1 MEWNMEHEEIVTLM
15 MESLDGE
22 LQQDEMTQL
31 NAHLQSCPSCS
42 QQWESIQAIHQLFL
56 QAPVL
61 SPAADFTQ
69 RTLARLPNPRHRLM
83 ALSAVYGLLLLSGLV
98 PLFLFIWLATQI
110 RPAFNQPAFVDGLLQ
125 GGEQLLGLGQTI
137 LAAFWQSL
145 SDLGELIGQEPA
157 IIGLMLVMLGAI
169 FLWGGVYSQLTR
181 QQQVQ

>member
-1 MEWNMEHEEIVTLM
+1 MEHEEIVTLM

-22 LQQDEMTQL
+22 LQQDELVQL
-31 NAHLQSCPSCS
+31 DAHLQSCPSCS

-83 ALSAVYGLLLLSGLV
+83 ALSAIYGLLLLSGLV
-98 PLFLFIWLATQI
+98 PLILFIWLATQI

-145 SDLGELIGQEPA
+145 SDLGELIGQDPA

>member
-1 MEWNMEHEEIVTLM
+1 MEHEEIVTLM

-22 LQQDEMTQL
+22 LRPDELAQMNT
-31 NAHLQSCPSCS
+31 HLQSCPSCS

-69 RTLARLPNPRHRLM
+69 RTLARLPNARHRLL
-83 ALSAVYGLLLLSGLV
+83 ALSAVYGLLLLGGLV
-98 PLFLFIWLATQI
+98 PLVLFVWFATQI

-125 GGEQLLGLGQTI
+125 GGEQFLGLGQTI

-145 SDLGELIGQEPA
+145 SDFGELMGQQPA
-157 IIGLMLVMLGAI
+157 IIGLILVMLGAI
-169 FLWGGVYSQLTR
+169 FLWGGVYGQLTR
-181 QQQVQ
+181 QQRVRQ

>member
-1 MEWNMEHEEIVTLM
+1 MEHEEIVTLM

-22 LQQDEMTQL
+22 LQEDEQAQMDT
-31 NAHLQSCPSCS
+31 HLQNCPACS
-42 QQWESIQAIHQLFL
+42 QQWDSILAIHQLFL

-98 PLFLFIWLATQI
+98 PLVLFIWFIIQL
-110 RPAFNQPAFVDGLLQ
+110 RPAFNQPAFVEGLVQ
-125 GGEQLLGLGQTI
+125 GGEQILGLGQTI

-145 SDLGELIGQEPA
+145 SDLGELIGQYPA
-157 IIGLMLVMLGAI
+157 IIGLILVMLGAI

-181 QQQVQ
+181 QQQVGQ

>member
-1 MEWNMEHEEIVTLM
+1 MEHEEIVTLM

-83 ALSAVYGLLLLSGLV
+83 ALSAIYGLLLLSGLV
-98 PLFLFIWLATQI
+98 PLILFIWLATQI

>member
-1 MEWNMEHEEIVTLM
+1 MEHEEIVTLM

-22 LQQDEMTQL
+22 IQQDELAQL
-31 NAHLQSCPSCS
+31 DAHLQSCPSCS

-56 QAPVL
+56 QAPLL

-83 ALSAVYGLLLLSGLV
+83 ALSAVYGLLLLSGLA
-98 PLFLFIWLATQI
+98 PLVLFIWFATQI
-110 RPAFNQPAFVDGLLQ
+110 RPAFNQPALVDGLLQ

-145 SDLGELIGQEPA
+145 SDFGELIGQQPA
-157 IIGLMLVMLGAI
+157 IIGLILVMLGAI

-181 QQQVQ
+181 QQQVQQ